1 MQSREERSRLSGAS
15 LSTLSVDA
23 SHAFFSPPLAAAAPT
38 VSLIRT
44 SVTAGLV
51 ALMPRAYVVTRHPAA
66 TENAMPHHRA
76 HSSEGGKSGVLPS
89 SRVSLLA
96 ILCGYL
102 ALTAA
107 LVASEPARKNGLVAL
122 LVWVYRMT
130 RETMRAYLAP
140 QSRCSLCRS
149 PKPRR
154 HALAQVTVCIAV
166 LCVSLLVRLACPAR
180 AAFVSS
186 SLISYCSDSGDE
198 NISCTKKM
206 VVTVTVEGEQLPGEE
221 SLLFLNSATDMTVNN
236 GTAVQFSPLRITT
249 SRSAV
254 RYRYPLFYVQNYN
267 AKPYEATVK
276 GSLLNQCNA
285 DFNADTATCGL
296 AYDAA
301 GKAIPYS
308 QGFCCDCSMCQTLG
322 LCQPDARANAAC
334 NIFDKYTTA
343 SCLRFAQRWYSG
355 YTIGGYMTWYTV
367 NLTLS
372 RNVSGSGGAGAAEK
386 VVMHLSPSNNGET
399 AGEGWDV
406 MARIVGTYAPVDQ
419 PLDLT
424 SRMLFAPA
432 IPPNDARVQAG
443 AAEWLLLPT
452 NLVTLDGRECDKVGV
467 SYEAFASQG
476 NKCNLRPGSCLSSQ
490 LEDYRTADLQRI
502 AAGNKGQYMATSFGD
517 FNLENDAATS
527 PYISYL
533 AASPA
538 ATMISITVSADDLE
552 YTVGLASGKIVSA
565 DLNKPTLQAGTA
577 DGVMTVMVRN
587 TAAVTGRLVVGM
599 LNCSDGVFP
608 MTAQKLSLAAQ
619 QQAAVTFKVYVQNS
633 YASGKASCTVVVRNA
648 HEAITDL
655 RVVSWKLILLDLF
668 VYLLII
674 AVVLCVIFFWRVF
687 CCCLYL
693 LGRQH
698 RRGSGGEA
706 EPKNEASRWGGCWKR
721 RGESG
726 GTSSSRHTDH
736 KNSGSSDAPLQ
747 AAAPVSPAP
756 PSAPAMMYVPTP
768 ICYEPAPFTT
778 RSGGVEAA
786 SSAASFTPPLQALPP
801 PPAVLHPLA
810 LMPPPRWCPYGNEEA
825 VVPGEGPCAAHAF
838 PPHSPIGSFAFA
850 APPAC
855 PALRYGEEWNRC
867 GSATSMSPLTPSRS
881 TQEGSPYNEEARCT
895 PRAFQR
901 SWASTPRPP
910 QSPGANAPYL

>member
-1 MQSREERSRLSGAS
+1 
-15 LSTLSVDA
+15 
-23 SHAFFSPPLAAAAPT
+23 
-38 VSLIRT
+38 
-44 SVTAGLV
+44 
-51 ALMPRAYVVTRHPAA
+51 MPHVCVVMRHPAA
-66 TENAMPHHRA
+66 TENAMFHHRL
-76 HSSEGGKSGVLPS
+76 HSSEGGKSGVRPS

-96 ILCGYL
+96 TLCGCL
-102 ALTAA
+102 ALTVA
-107 LVASEPARKNGLVAL
+107 LVASVPARKGGLVVL
-122 LVWVYRMT
+122 LVWAYRMV
-130 RETMRAYLAP
+130 RETMRACLAP
-140 QSRCSLCRS
+140 QSRCLLCRS
-149 PKPRR
+149 PQPRR
-154 HALAQVTVCIAV
+154 HALAQGIVCVAV
-166 LCVSLLVRLACPAR
+166 LCVSLLVWLARPAR

-198 NISCTKKM
+198 SIRCEKKM

-221 SLLFLNSATDMTVNN
+221 SLLFLNSATDMTIDD
-236 GTAVQFSPLRITT
+236 GTVVQFSPLRITT

-267 AKPYEATVK
+267 AKPYEATVR
-276 GSLLNQCNA
+276 GNLLNQCNA
-285 DFNADTATCGL
+285 DFNADKATCGL

-301 GKAIPYS
+301 GKPIPYS

-322 LCQPDARANAAC
+322 LCKPDARANAAC
-334 NIFDKYTTA
+334 NIFDKYTAA
-343 SCLRFAQRWYSG
+343 SCLRFGQRWYSG

-372 RNVSGSGGAGAAEK
+372 RSVSVSGGADAVEK
-386 VVMHLSPSNNGET
+386 VEMHLSPSNNGET

-406 MARIVGTYAPVDQ
+406 MARIVGNYAPVDQ

-432 IPPNDARVQAG
+432 IPPNDVRVQAG

-490 LEDYRTADLQRI
+490 LEDYRTADLERI

-552 YTVGLASGKIVSA
+552 YTVGVASGKIVSA
-565 DLNKPTLQAGTA
+565 DLNKPTLEAGTT

-587 TAAVTGRLVVGM
+587 TAAVTGRLVVGT

-608 MTAQKLSLAAQ
+608 MTAQQLSLAAQ
-619 QQAAVTFKVYVQNS
+619 QQSAVTFKVYMQNS
-633 YASGKASCTVVVRNA
+633 YASGDASCTVVVRNA
-648 HEAITDL
+648 HEVITDL
-655 RVVSWKLILLDLF
+655 RVVSWTVSSTNFHNGTQGGSGNGGSGGGSTEESSAASCSNCRALDIACAVRRRCWQLILLDLF
-668 VYLLII
+668 VYLVII
-674 AVVLCVIFFWRVF
+674 AVVLCLIFFWRVF
-687 CCCLYL
+687 CCCFYL
-693 LGRQH
+693 LGRQ
-698 RRGSGGEA
+698 RLRCRGGEA
-706 EPKNEASRWGGCWKR
+706 EPKDKASRWGIHWKR
-721 RGESG
+721 RDESD
-726 GTSSSRHTDH
+726 GTNSSRPTDR

-747 AAAPVSPAP
+747 TAAPVTPAP
-756 PSAPAMMYVPTP
+756 PPAPAMMYVPTP
-768 ICYEPAPFTT
+768 IYYETAPFAT

-786 SSAASFTPPLQALPP
+786 SPAASFTPPLQALPP
-801 PPAVLHPLA
+801 PPAVSHPIA

-825 VVPGEGPCAAHAF
+825 VVPGEGPCAAQAF
-838 PPHSPIGSFAFA
+838 PPHSSIGSFAFA
-850 APPAC
+850 APPAY
-855 PALRYGEEWNRC
+855 PALRYGEEWRGC
-867 GSATSMSPLTPSRS
+867 GSMTSMSPLTPSRS

-901 SWASTPRPP
+901 SWASTPRRPP
-910 QSPGANAPYL
+910 SPGVHAPYL